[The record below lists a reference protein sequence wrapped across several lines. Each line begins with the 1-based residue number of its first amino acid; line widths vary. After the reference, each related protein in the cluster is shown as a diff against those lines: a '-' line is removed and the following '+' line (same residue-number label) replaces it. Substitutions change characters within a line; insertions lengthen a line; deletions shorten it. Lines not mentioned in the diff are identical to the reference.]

1 MGKHEHFHPGKK
13 VLVVGI
19 GLKFKAVV
27 NDSNDF
33 RGRVGIVQVRTGE
46 V

>member
-1 MGKHEHFHPGKK
+1 MGKHEHFHPSKK
-13 VLVVGI
+13 VLVVGV
-19 GLKFKAVV
+19 GLEFKMVV

-33 RGRVGIVQVRTGE
+33 RGRVGIVKVRTGE